1 MRTVGIRQQPGF
13 ACEEC
18 RRRKARCDRTQ
29 PQCGTCTE
37 FNITCIT
44 MDKRPR
50 RGPKR
55 GQVEMMRSRIAMLES
70 ELEKQ
75 AGRRESEAAAAITPN
90 SDVPVTGVSMTAAST
105 PSLMAKSE
113 QAYFFT
119 DMQGFS
125 DLFSDQIS
133 GLNTQ
138 PYLSWSGTQT
148 IREAAAEGCTVET
161 QDGDGNLAS
170 PNPLSAVFS
179 EGFDM
184 GDIGSVMGPSGP
196 EVTDLIRA
204 DLSSNRDDLYFER
217 VHKICPMV
225 HQQRYFSWA
234 SQENPSRA
242 RVCLRSSMRT
252 LAAAMSAPYQG
263 FVDVLYSESRHL
275 LDEYRRASGAAG
287 SLDRRE
293 KVEIEYAQAWLLLAH
308 YESLRADEWQTMLT
322 AGTAFRLVQMTRLHE
337 TDIASPAPST
347 TTTASTFAEMEEMRR
362 TFWVA
367 YTLDHFLCWQHKWP
381 LTLYEDMASTIRL
394 PAPETN
400 FQNNQPITTDCL
412 SETMAKGDQEAMSPF
427 SECVVLATL
436 HHRCTARQR
445 PRGRDRGVAGR
456 QELLSVSV
464 EGRLKLLQQ
473 SQTTQAVER
482 DPMAFFTHFL
492 ALSTLIELGSSGSA
506 QDSIAHS
513 QAPQQ
518 HRASVAVTEMLRLAK
533 TLPLFS
539 GFKAHPFL
547 PRPLATG
554 VAFLS
559 GQGCPRDRGDAFMG
573 SEALLKVLQ
582 DLHFAGLPQPG
593 LALGPVAANDVL
605 PGRRVV
611 EELVPVVLA
620 EPLGGG
626 VDLAHHLA
634 RDPVDQ
640 GVVRGLAP
648 GHRHADDD

>member
-55 GQVEMMRSRIAMLES
+55 GQVEMMRSRIGEF
-70 ELEKQ
+70 
-75 AGRRESEAAAAITPN
+75 
-90 SDVPVTGVSMTAAST
+90 D
-105 PSLMAKSE
+105 
-113 QAYFFT
+113 
-119 DMQGFS
+119 
-125 DLFSDQIS
+125 
-133 GLNTQ
+133 
-138 PYLSWSGTQT
+138 
-148 IREAAAEGCTVET
+148 IR
-161 QDGDGNLAS
+161 L
-170 PNPLSAVFS
+170 
-179 EGFDM
+179 
-184 GDIGSVMGPSGP
+184 
-196 EVTDLIRA
+196 LIRLA
-204 DLSSNRDDLYFER
+204 AYRNCCRTWPSHIKRSSNRDDLYFER

-582 DLHFAGLPQPG
+582 DLRDVNKV
-593 LALGPVAANDVL
+593 ALEICVAHEIASRSYPNRPVY
-605 PGRRVV
+605 
-611 EELVPVVLA
+611 
-620 EPLGGG
+620 
-626 VDLAHHLA
+626 
-634 RDPVDQ
+634 
-640 GVVRGLAP
+640 
-648 GHRHADDD
+648 